1 MMTTATTTRAMTS
14 RAMTT
19 TIPTRKMTRTARAVD
34 RARARATRVPI
45 DELRE
50 TTKNAI
56 RGIGYDEKDAE
67 VILDVLMFAQVRGN
81 NQGII
86 KVTHLTPT
94 PWRRTPNR

>member
-19 TIPTRKMTRTARAVD
+19 TIPTRKMTRTARAV
-34 RARARATRVPI
+34 RSGARASATRVPI

-86 KVTHLTPT
+86 KAVSYTHLTLPT
-94 PWRRTPNR
+94 KA